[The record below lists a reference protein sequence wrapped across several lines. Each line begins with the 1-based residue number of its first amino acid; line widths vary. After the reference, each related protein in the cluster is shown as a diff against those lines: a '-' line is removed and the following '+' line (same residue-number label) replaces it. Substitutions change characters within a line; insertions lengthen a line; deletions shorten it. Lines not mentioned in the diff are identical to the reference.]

1 MLLINRRVKRCVL
14 FRDNSVSEFKFEV
27 VSIFLY
33 YTALNVFLK
42 LVALN

>member
-1 MLLINRRVKRCVL
+1 MCFSEIT
-14 FRDNSVSEFKFEV
+14 VSEFKFEV
-27 VSIFLY
+27 VSIVLY